1 MSFWIAPDATPARV
15 TLGVT
20 SILTMA
26 TQYSQSTKNLPPV
39 SYIKSLDIWMITCMV
54 YVFAALLEFA
64 IVYHV
69 HYRRTIS
76 TVRGLITP
84 TSTTNGSSQVTQG
97 LGLAV
102 PRLQRWQ
109 EAWLEFWRGD
119 TAIDEAS
126 RVLFP
131 LTYFS
136 FVIGYFV
143 LLTGSQEKGFL
154 SRGNST

>member
-1 MSFWIAPDATPARV
+1 
-15 TLGVT
+15 
-20 SILTMA
+20 MA

-54 YVFAALLEFA
+54 YVFAALLEFS

-69 HYRRTIS
+69 HYRRAKS
-76 TVRGLITP
+76 KMQSLV
-84 TSTTNGSSQVTQG
+84 STTNGQSQAMAITRSGDRIAQ
-97 LGLAV
+97 
-102 PRLQRWQ
+102 WM
-109 EAWLEFWRGD
+109 ESWKDFWKGD

-136 FVIGYFV
+136 FVTGYFV
-143 LLTGSQEKGFL
+143 MVTRSQQEGTLFSPK
-154 SRGNST
+154 N